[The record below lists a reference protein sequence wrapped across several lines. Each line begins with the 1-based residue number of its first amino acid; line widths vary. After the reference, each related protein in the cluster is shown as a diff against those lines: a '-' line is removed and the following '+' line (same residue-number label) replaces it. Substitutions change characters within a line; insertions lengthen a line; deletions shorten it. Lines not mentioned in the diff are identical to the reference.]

1 MYVLVSG
8 VGSKSLIA
16 LWIAWGVTP
25 CISAIC
31 LYERL
36 LFNLRD
42 NAFDL
47 STLGLVGLF
56 DGFTVSAVIWLLSTR
71 YLVVW
76 VISIQSSF
84 ACIKFLYH

>member
-1 MYVLVSG
+1 M
-8 VGSKSLIA
+8 
-16 LWIAWGVTP
+16 TP
-25 CISAIC
+25 WSAAIC

-56 DGFTVSAVIWLLSTR
+56 VAFMDSAVIVGLSVCIRCRAVPALLPALQLDTGQSR
-71 YLVVW
+71 KDE
-76 VISIQSSF
+76 VI
-84 ACIKFLYH
+84 